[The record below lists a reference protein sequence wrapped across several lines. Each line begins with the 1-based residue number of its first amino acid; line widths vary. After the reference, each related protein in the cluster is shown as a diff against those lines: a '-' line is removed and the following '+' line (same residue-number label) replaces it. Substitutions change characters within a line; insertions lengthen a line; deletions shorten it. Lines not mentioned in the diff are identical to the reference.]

1 MTMNG
6 ITFLTGSN
14 VAVTDSTYTLGYT
27 NEVLEKILLNKMYEN
42 FVESCWQM
50 CKKGYNKYIIKHK
63 KT

>member
-27 NEVLEKILLNKMYEN
+27 NEVLEKILLNIMFEN
-42 FVESCWQM
+42 FAESC
-50 CKKGYNKYIIKHK
+50 
-63 KT
+63 